1 MRRFLNFSLKFVMIF
16 AIVFASVFGAK
27 TISKN
32 SLSLNALATG
42 DNEPQDI
49 NMSIFIKD
57 PTYSCLIG
65 DKIFFIDAHDNILK
79 VYNTVNSYFEEQFLD
94 VSNYEI
100 KDAEVLNDSLY
111 LIVSS
116 SETKNKIVQIKLAEF
131 DGEKYNTSF
140 EVVEFDYEF
149 DSAYETIFVQN
160 LTFGED
166 DYLLVSLTPVDNE
179 TSPLMVVF
187 DEQNEAT
194 DITISFGTEQEAVTI
209 QNNLI
214 KIFTIQDDDEEL
226 FILFAYT
233 FDGGAKISYVSVE
246 TYEGLINYY
255 NSAKISTGITVL
267 TSDLLKNLGTAEVY
281 DVNFMT
287 FDSESHIVVTY
298 KDEDSYWLG
307 FTPNILL
314 DPDEFDLVGT
324 HECYNAKYML
334 INNDVITY
342 SKAEEQE
349 LYYSTISHDP
359 DGVPGS
365 LIQPFL
371 VKINNPDCE
380 ITYFSEDNF
389 VYKKTT
395 KETPLLLR
403 PWDFEEL
410 VNIDENQDLIYIGTI
425 QIKRAIRSLETI
437 QIEDYDY
444 CLYTHGGKNYLG
456 YVKNSDLVQK
466 DKVEIKDSKYTEI
479 VTVWPNT
486 TIYSLPTN
494 IVGTYITSD
503 LNSQKIGEIVENSKV
518 KIIDLLSSYTSNGI
532 KFVKVLV
539 NDKTI
544 GYIDA
549 SRIYSPKD
557 KVDFVITNAT
567 IEQDDT
573 KVYLSADESSVV
585 THILSKGKQVRID
598 GTRDTKS
605 GFTKITFND
614 EYGNEFTGY
623 VSSDYVKADSWSTLQ
638 IIGSILIAVNIG
650 LLVLIFV
657 YKNKHVLKSNI
668 KENQEENS

>member
-246 TYEGLINYY
+246 TYEGLINY

-650 LLVLIFV
+650 LLVLILV